1 MSCASVSFARAPAR
15 ARGDASSTRG
25 RPARRSVRASAID
38 PQPPSEPESGIPR
51 GSTIPRSMGS
61 RRRWEAAASSEVNV
75 GIGAALPALVPW
87 AEDRVAKWATA
98 WEKAAALSPNMPI
111 SVMDLTP
118 ESSTH
123 PEQEQ
128 RKLGPFET
136 DFGAFIYDKGYRQ
149 LFRALG
155 YPGADAEAALA
166 LDRLNPAAAGGV
178 CLDVSCG
185 PGIIT
190 GRIAVGLRGYD
201 ALVATDV
208 SDAMTKRAAEQLD
221 RLVVTASV
229 RPEPDAPPL
238 PAFAAVRADVGEMPF
253 ADASVDAV
261 HSSAGAHCWP
271 EPKRGFAE
279 VARVL
284 RPGGVFVMSTV
295 VLAGPIREK
304 YVKEGV
310 AANGAAY
317 DAEVW
322 DMNTPFWDADAVA
335 GMLEGAGMVEVEV
348 VREEKCFVMLA
359 ARIPK

>member
-1 MSCASVSFARAPAR
+1 M
-15 ARGDASSTRG
+15 
-25 RPARRSVRASAID
+25 
-38 PQPPSEPESGIPR
+38 Q
-51 GSTIPRSMGS
+51 
-61 RRRWEAAASSEVNV
+61 
-75 GIGAALPALVPW
+75 
-87 AEDRVAKWATA
+87 
-98 WEKAAALSPNMPI
+98 
-111 SVMDLTP
+111 
-118 ESSTH
+118 
-123 PEQEQ
+123 
-128 RKLGPFET
+128 
-136 DFGAFIYDKGYRQ
+136 
-149 LFRALG
+149 
-155 YPGADAEAALA
+155 
-166 LDRLNPAAAGGV
+166 
-178 CLDVSCG
+178 
-185 PGIIT
+185 II
-190 GRIAVGLRGYD
+190 
-201 ALVATDV
+201 
-208 SDAMTKRAAEQLD
+208 
-221 RLVVTASV
+221 TASV
-229 RPEPDAPPL
+229 
-238 PAFAAVRADVGEMPF
+238 V

>member
-1 MSCASVSFARAPAR
+1 MRERFFRARAPAR
-15 ARGDASSTRG
+15 ARGDAGSTRG

-155 YPGADAEAALA
+155 YPGADAEAAPRSTGSIPPPRVA
-166 LDRLNPAAAGGV
+166 SAWTSPADPASSPVASPSDSAA
-178 CLDVSCG
+178 
-185 PGIIT
+185 T
-190 GRIAVGLRGYD
+190 
-201 ALVATDV
+201 T
-208 SDAMTKRAAEQLD
+208 
-221 RLVVTASV
+221 
-229 RPEPDAPPL
+229 
-238 PAFAAVRADVGEMPF
+238 
-253 ADASVDAV
+253 
-261 HSSAGAHCWP
+261 HSSP
-271 EPKRGFAE
+271 P
-279 VARVL
+279 
-284 RPGGVFVMSTV
+284 MSAT
-295 VLAGPIREK
+295 R
-304 YVKEGV
+304 
-310 AANGAAY
+310 
-317 DAEVW
+317 
-322 DMNTPFWDADAVA
+322 
-335 GMLEGAGMVEVEV
+335 
-348 VREEKCFVMLA
+348 
-359 ARIPK
+359 

>member
-1 MSCASVSFARAPAR
+1 
-15 ARGDASSTRG
+15 
-25 RPARRSVRASAID
+25 
-38 PQPPSEPESGIPR
+38 
-51 GSTIPRSMGS
+51 
-61 RRRWEAAASSEVNV
+61 
-75 GIGAALPALVPW
+75 
-87 AEDRVAKWATA
+87 
-98 WEKAAALSPNMPI
+98 
-111 SVMDLTP
+111 
-118 ESSTH
+118 
-123 PEQEQ
+123 
-128 RKLGPFET
+128 
-136 DFGAFIYDKGYRQ
+136 
-149 LFRALG
+149 
-155 YPGADAEAALA
+155 
-166 LDRLNPAAAGGV
+166 
-178 CLDVSCG
+178 
-185 PGIIT
+185 
-190 GRIAVGLRGYD
+190 
-201 ALVATDV
+201 
-208 SDAMTKRAAEQLD
+208 MTKRAAEQLD